1 MSLGRLWQRQGR
13 QMEARRL
20 LVEVYTSFSD
30 GLETLDLQGARV
42 LLQELADRA

>member
-1 MSLGRLWQRQGR
+1 
-13 QMEARRL
+13 MEARSL
-20 LVEVYTSFSD
+20 LREVYTSFGD